1 ARFPRRAG
9 GREAGGR
16 TGAGHRVRLDLPP
29 AEAERIGSRAGFGP
43 SGLAAAG
50 PATVLGS
57 EPVSGAGEARRPQ
70 RLAHGVVPPAD
81 SHRLGLP
88 LAAEGGAAGRAD
100 TGVEVSSAE
109 SFNRGPTCPPPG
121 SASDAN
127 ESGRSHSCCARGGAR
142 SMPERVHRLGLV

>member
-1 ARFPRRAG
+1 
-9 GREAGGR
+9 
-16 TGAGHRVRLDLPP
+16 
-29 AEAERIGSRAGFGP
+29 
-43 SGLAAAG
+43 
-50 PATVLGS
+50 
-57 EPVSGAGEARRPQ
+57 
-70 RLAHGVVPPAD
+70 
-81 SHRLGLP
+81 RLGLP

-142 SMPERVHRLGLV
+142 SMPERVPRLGLVCITASEEIRFRTVTRTRLLTQSPAARRRILSEIWSHNIEKLGAALEFCRRRA